1 MMQRKSFKKGYY
13 AAWRAIMAEYGFP
26 LNTVLCGKV
35 VNGRYIFTH
44 KTGFK
49 K

>member
-1 MMQRKSFKKGYY
+1 MKRKFKKGYY
-13 AAWRAIMAEYGFP
+13 AAWREVMKEYGFA
-26 LNTVLCGKV
+26 LNTVLCGKM

-44 KTGFK
+44 RTGFK